1 VPGFRH
7 QSAVTRQLSEAS
19 RHEAPAMSTIDVNNL
34 LSQMRQMTAQVR
46 PPETAFTAAPVGAQS
61 DFSALLKQSISAVGQ
76 TQMEAGR
83 MAASFERGDPGADLG
98 RTMIAVQKA
107 DLSLRTM
114 VAVQSKLVDAY
125 KEIMNMA
132 V

>member
-1 VPGFRH
+1 
-7 QSAVTRQLSEAS
+7 
-19 RHEAPAMSTIDVNNL
+19 MSTIDVNNL

-46 PPETAFTAAPVGAQS
+46 PADAASRMVPIGAPAVAAQP
-61 DFSALLKQSISAVGQ
+61 DFSSVLRQSISAVGQ
-76 TQMEAGR
+76 SQMDAGR
-83 MAASFERGDPGADLG
+83 MAESFERGDPGADLG

-114 VAVQSKLVDAY
+114 VEVRNKMVDAY
-125 KEIMNMA
+125 KDIMNMP

>member
-1 VPGFRH
+1 
-7 QSAVTRQLSEAS
+7 
-19 RHEAPAMSTIDVNNL
+19 MSQIDVNNL
-34 LSQMRQMTAQVR
+34 LSQMRQMSATAR
-46 PPETAFTAAPVGAQS
+46 APETAFTAAPAASGQS
-61 DFSALLKQSISAVGQ
+61 DFSALLKRSISAVGQ

-114 VAVQSKLVDAY
+114 VQVSNKLVDAY
-125 KEIMNMA
+125 KEIMNMP

>member
-1 VPGFRH
+1 
-7 QSAVTRQLSEAS
+7 
-19 RHEAPAMSTIDVNNL
+19 MSTIDVNNL

-46 PPETAFTAAPVGAQS
+46 PPETAFKAAPVDGQA
-61 DFSALLKQSISAVGQ
+61 DFSAMLKQSISEVGRS
-76 TQMEAGR
+76 QMEAGN
-83 MAASFERGDPGADLG
+83 MAASFERGDAGADLG

-114 VAVQSKLVDAY
+114 VGVRNKLVDAY
-125 KEIMNMA
+125 KDIMNMP

>member
-1 VPGFRH
+1 
-7 QSAVTRQLSEAS
+7 
-19 RHEAPAMSTIDVNNL
+19 MSTIDVNNL

-46 PPETAFTAAPVGAQS
+46 PADVASRMVPIGAPAVAGQP
-61 DFSALLKQSISAVGQ
+61 DFSSVLRQSISAVGQ
-76 TQMEAGR
+76 NQMDAGR

-114 VAVQSKLVDAY
+114 VEVRNKMVDAY
-125 KEIMNMA
+125 KEIMNMP

>member
-1 VPGFRH
+1 
-7 QSAVTRQLSEAS
+7 
-19 RHEAPAMSTIDVNNL
+19 MSTIDVNNL

-46 PPETAFTAAPVGAQS
+46 APEATSGLAPIGAPLAGAPA
-61 DFSALLKQSISAVGQ
+61 DFSAVLRQSISAVGRNQ
-76 TQMEAGR
+76 LEAGR
-83 MAASFERGDPGADLG
+83 LAASFERGDPGANLG

-107 DLSLRTM
+107 DLSLRTV

-125 KEIMNMA
+125 KEIMNMP

>member
-1 VPGFRH
+1 
-7 QSAVTRQLSEAS
+7 
-19 RHEAPAMSTIDVNNL
+19 MNTIDVNSL
-34 LSQMRQMTAQVR
+34 LSQMRQMSGRIRMPEVAS
-46 PPETAFTAAPVGAQS
+46 PETAFKAAPANTQS
-61 DFSALLKQSISAVGQ
+61 DFSALLSKSISAVGE

-83 MAASFERGDPGADLG
+83 MAAAFERGDQGADLG

-125 KEIMNMA
+125 KEIMNMS

>member
-1 VPGFRH
+1 
-7 QSAVTRQLSEAS
+7 
-19 RHEAPAMSTIDVNNL
+19 MSTIDVNNL

-46 PPETAFTAAPVGAQS
+46 APQAVAKAAPVAGQA
-61 DFSALLKQSISAVGQ
+61 DFSAVLKESVSAVGRN
-76 TQMEAGR
+76 QMEAGR

-114 VAVQSKLVDAY
+114 VEVRNKMVDAY
-125 KEIMNMA
+125 KEIMNMP

>member
-1 VPGFRH
+1 
-7 QSAVTRQLSEAS
+7 
-19 RHEAPAMSTIDVNNL
+19 MSQIDVNNL

-46 PPETAFTAAPVGAQS
+46 PPETAFTAAPAGAGGQG
-61 DFSALLKQSISAVGQ
+61 DFSTLLKQSISAVGQ
-76 TQMEAGR
+76 NQLEAGR
-83 MAASFERGDPGADLG
+83 MAASFERGDAGADLG
-98 RTMIAVQKA
+98 RTMVAVQKA

-125 KEIMNMA
+125 KDIMNMP

>member
-1 VPGFRH
+1 
-7 QSAVTRQLSEAS
+7 
-19 RHEAPAMSTIDVNNL
+19 MSTIDVNNL

-46 PPETAFTAAPVGAQS
+46 PAETAFKAAPIGAQAAS
-61 DFSALLKQSISAVGQ
+61 GAADFSSVLKQSISAVGRS
-76 TQMEAGR
+76 QMEAGR

-114 VAVQSKLVDAY
+114 VEVRNKLVDAY
-125 KEIMNMA
+125 KDIMNMP

>member
-1 VPGFRH
+1 
-7 QSAVTRQLSEAS
+7 
-19 RHEAPAMSTIDVNNL
+19 MSTIDVNNL

-46 PPETAFTAAPVGAQS
+46 MPETAVKAAPAGAQA
-61 DFSALLKQSISAVGQ
+61 DFSAVLRQSISAVGRSQ
-76 TQMEAGR
+76 QEAGR

-114 VAVQSKLVDAY
+114 VEVRNKLVDAY
-125 KEIMNMA
+125 KDIMNMP

>member
-1 VPGFRH
+1 
-7 QSAVTRQLSEAS
+7 
-19 RHEAPAMSTIDVNNL
+19 MSQIDVNNL
-34 LSQMRQMTAQVR
+34 LSQIRQMGAIART
-46 PPETAFTAAPVGAQS
+46 PETAFAAAPAASGQA
-61 DFSALLKQSISAVGQ
+61 DFSALLKRSIAAVGQ

-114 VAVQSKLVDAY
+114 VQVSNKLVDAY
-125 KEIMNMA
+125 KEIMNMP